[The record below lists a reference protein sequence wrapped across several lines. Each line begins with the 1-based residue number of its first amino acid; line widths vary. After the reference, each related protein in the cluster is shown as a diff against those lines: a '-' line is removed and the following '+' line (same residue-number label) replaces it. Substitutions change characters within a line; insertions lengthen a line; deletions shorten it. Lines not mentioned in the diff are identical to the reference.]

1 MACEIEYEYYI
12 LEHICEGIG
21 GMNLNCTGYRD
32 LPFLLYSF
40 SSYKIITALI
50 DKLHRKKVFG
60 LLVGLVKSLT
70 VK

>member
-50 DKLHRKKVFG
+50 DKLH
-60 LLVGLVKSLT
+60 
-70 VK
+70 